1 MRGELPC
8 LLFLQCEAPKKSNLV
23 YNSNVTMVYGTQT
36 TTVTGAFVNQLITG
50 EPHIV
55 PINNMANII
64 IHSLRLVKHVYY

>member
-1 MRGELPC
+1 
-8 LLFLQCEAPKKSNLV
+8 
-23 YNSNVTMVYGTQT
+23 MVYGTQT